1 MSSQSNQMNSRTKSN
16 YEMDKMRSTDTQS
29 AVICAE
35 GVSVQYRV
43 PQERIGTFKE
53 YMIRYMQRQITH
65 NTFLALDDI
74 SLTVNQV
81 EVFGIIGENG
91 AGKSTLLKLIARVL
105 KPSQGRIWV
114 KGRVAPLLEV
124 GAGFHPELTGRENI
138 YLNGALLGFTQKEMD
153 DRFQHIVDFAEL
165 WDFIDAPLRTY
176 SSGMWARLGFA
187 VATDVDPD
195 ILIVDEILSVGDEN
209 FQRKSSERIAAFREK
224 GATILLVS
232 HNMSLIE
239 EICDRAALF
248 EHGHVVTIGSA
259 KAVVNSYLER
269 VRGEE
274 SQRLAGQGMLNEN
287 NRWGNQTIQIETVK
301 ILGADGKEQSVFHTG
316 ETLICE
322 FEYFARESIK
332 EPIFGVAIHRQ
343 DGVHISGPNTAF
355 SNLKVG
361 NVNGGG
367 KISYAI
373 NNLPLLEGLYRFSVA
388 ATNSTD
394 TEMFDYHDRV
404 YAFRVDNHG
413 WDIAEKY
420 GMITLSGEWQHS
432 LSR

>member
-1 MSSQSNQMNSRTKSN
+1 
-16 YEMDKMRSTDTQS
+16 MDKELTADTQGT
-29 AVICAE
+29 VISVD

-53 YMIRYMQRQITH
+53 YMIRYIQRQIKH
-65 NTFLALDDI
+65 NTFLALDNI
-74 SLTVNQV
+74 SLNVNRG

-91 AGKSTLLKLIARVL
+91 AGKSTLLKLIAKVL
-105 KPSQGRIWV
+105 RPTRGRIWV

-124 GAGFHPELTGRENI
+124 GAGFHPELTGRENV
-138 YLNGALLGFTQKEMD
+138 YLNGAMLGFTQKEMD
-153 DRFQHIVDFAEL
+153 KRFQQIVDFAEL

-239 EICDRAALF
+239 EMCDRAVLF
-248 EHGHVVTIGSA
+248 DHGKVVTIGTT

-274 SQRLAGQGMLNEN
+274 SQRLAEQGILNEN
-287 NRWGNQTIQIETVK
+287 NRWGNQTIQIEAAK
-301 ILGADGKEQSVFHTG
+301 ILGSDGKEQSVFHTG
-316 ETLICE
+316 ETLILE
-322 FEYFARESIK
+322 FEYRAHKPIE

-343 DGVHISGPNTAF
+343 DGVHITGPNTTFANF
-355 SNLKVG
+355 KVG
-361 NVNGGG
+361 NVTGKG
-367 KISYAI
+367 KISYTI
-373 NNLPLLEGLYRFSVA
+373 DSLPFLEGLYRFSVA
-388 ATNSTD
+388 ATNSSD
-394 TEMFDYHDRV
+394 AEMFDYHDRV
-404 YAFRVDNHG
+404 YAFRIDNHG
-413 WDIAEKY
+413 WDVAEKY
-420 GMITLSGEWQHS
+420 GMITLGGEWRHS
-432 LSR
+432 HSST